1 MPEHANE
8 KFKILIVDDV
18 PKNIQVVA
26 NILQNEGYNMA
37 FAQSG
42 ATAVELVRA
51 NPFDLILL
59 DIMMPEM
66 DGFEVCRRLQE
77 DPKTADIPVLFLT
90 AKTDTESLVKG
101 FETGAVDYVTKPV
114 KDAELLARVKTQLE
128 LHRSRQR
135 LLSINKQLNEEIK
148 ERKKSEARYRS
159 MVGNA
164 VQGMFQSTID
174 GRIIDINPAYARI
187 LGYDSPEEVMAA
199 GDLSST
205 FYFQPEDR
213 SRMVDQL
220 KKEGFLANYELKI
233 RRRDGSPAWVMLN
246 LRLTE
251 DESGQSLVDGIVIE
265 HTATKLAEEE
275 LRRSREKF
283 RYQAVHDNLTGLYNT
298 RYLYQ
303 ALQKLVEACSARAKP
318 FSLIFM
324 DVDDFKKVV
333 DTYGHLKGSQTLQEL
348 ARTIQDS
355 LTEPSYGVAYGGDEF
370 VVVLPGYDKERALAK
385 AGEIRARIRETAY
398 LTSHGHDV
406 HIHASFGIATF
417 PEDAGDVTGLLAL
430 ADQAMFDVK
439 GGGKDAVRASSAGRS

>member
-1 MPEHANE
+1 MPESTYE

-26 NILQNEGYNMA
+26 NILQNEGYSMA

-42 ATAVELVRA
+42 ATAVELVRT

-66 DGFEVCRRLQE
+66 DGFEVCRRLRE
-77 DPKTADIPVLFLT
+77 DPNTADIPVLFLT

-135 LLSINKQLNEEIK
+135 LLSINKQLNEEMA
-148 ERKKSEARYRS
+148 ERKKSEERYRS
-159 MVGNA
+159 MVRNA
-164 VQGMFQSTID
+164 VQGMFQSTLG
-174 GRIIDINPAYARI
+174 GRITDLNPAYTRI
-187 LGYDSPEEVMAA
+187 LGYDSPEEVMAIEDVA
-199 GDLSST
+199 NT

-213 SRMVDQL
+213 IVMVERL
-220 KKEGFLANYELKI
+220 KENGILANYELKI
-233 RRRDGSPAWVMLN
+233 RRRDGSPAWIMLN
-246 LRLTE
+246 SRLAT
-251 DESGQSLVDGIVIE
+251 DENGEPFIEGIVIE
-265 HTATKLAEEE
+265 HTAQKLAEEE

-303 ALQKLVEACSARAKP
+303 ALQKLVEACRAQTKP
-318 FSLIFM
+318 FSLVFM

-333 DTYGHLKGSQTLQEL
+333 DTYGHLKGSQTLQEM
-348 ARTIQDS
+348 ARTIQET
-355 LTEPSYGVAYGGDEF
+355 LTEPAYGVAYGGDEF
-370 VVVLPGYDKERALAK
+370 VVVLPGYDKARAIRK
-385 AGEIRARIRETAY
+385 AGEIRVRIRETSY
-398 LTSHGHDV
+398 LAGHGHDV
-406 HIHASFGIATF
+406 RIHASFGIATF
-417 PEDAGDVTGLLAL
+417 PDDAADVNGLLAL

-439 GGGKDAVRASSAGRS
+439 DGGKDAVRASAGRN

>member
-1 MPEHANE
+1 MPERENE

-26 NILQNEGYNMA
+26 NILQNEGYSMA

-42 ATAVELVRA
+42 ATAVELVRT

-66 DGFEVCRRLQE
+66 DGFEVCQRLRE

-135 LLSINKQLNEEIK
+135 LLSINRRLNEEIS
-148 ERKKSEARYRS
+148 ERKKSEARYRN
-159 MVGNA
+159 MVRNA
-164 VQGMFQSTID
+164 VQGMFQSTIG
-174 GRIIDINPAYARI
+174 GRITDLNPAYTRI
-187 LGYDSPEEVMAA
+187 LGYDSPEEVMAIEDVA
-199 GDLSST
+199 AA
-205 FYFQPEDR
+205 FYFEPEDR
-213 SRMVDQL
+213 TVMIERL
-220 KKEGFLANYELKI
+220 KEKGFLANYELKI
-233 RRRDGSPAWVMLN
+233 RRRDGSPAWIMLN
-246 LRLTE
+246 SRLAT
-251 DESGQSLVDGIVIE
+251 DESGEPFMEGIVIE
-265 HTATKLAEEE
+265 HTAQKLAEEE

-303 ALQKLVEACSARAKP
+303 ALQKLVEACSAQSKP
-318 FSLIFM
+318 FSLVFM
-324 DVDDFKKVV
+324 DVDDFKTVV

-348 ARTIQDS
+348 ARTIQET
-355 LTEPSYGVAYGGDEF
+355 LTEPAYGVAYGGDEF
-370 VVVLPGYDKERALAK
+370 VVVLPGYDKERALKK
-385 AGEIRARIRETAY
+385 AGEIRVRIRETSY
-398 LTSHGHDV
+398 LASHGHDV
-406 HIHASFGIATF
+406 RIRASFGIATF
-417 PEDAGDVTGLLAL
+417 PEDATDVNGLLAL

-439 GGGKDAVRASSAGRS
+439 DRGKDAVRASDGRN